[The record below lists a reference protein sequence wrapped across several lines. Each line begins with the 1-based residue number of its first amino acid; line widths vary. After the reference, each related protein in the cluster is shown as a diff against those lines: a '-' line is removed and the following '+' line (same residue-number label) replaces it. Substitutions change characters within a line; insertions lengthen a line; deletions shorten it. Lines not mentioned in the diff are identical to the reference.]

1 MTGYYEEKLLLRN
14 NPELIIVM
22 MTRTGRSFEEIRGF
36 LQVVDDALEEVKK
49 SRLSVQKAKAAG
61 GVGAV
66 Q

>member
-1 MTGYYEEKLLLRN
+1 MTRYYEGKLLLRN

-22 MTRTGRSFEEIRGF
+22 MTRTGRSYEEICGF
-36 LQVVDDALEEVKK
+36 LQVVDDALEEVQK

-61 GVGAV
+61 GFGAI